1 MNAKKPNAGQGGQ
14 APKQSSFSDQDILND
29 MLASQKF
36 ITGGYNTFTNE
47 CATPALRTEF
57 MNSLS
62 DEHKIQADVFTEM
75 QARGFYPTETA
86 DAAKVNEA
94 KQKFASQ

>member
-1 MNAKKPNAGQGGQ
+1 VNEKKTSARQGAQ
-14 APKQSSFSDQDILND
+14 APKQSGFSDQDILND
-29 MLASQKF
+29 MLTSQKF
-36 ITGGYNTFTNE
+36 ITGGYNTFANE
-47 CATPALRTEF
+47 CATPKVRTDF
-57 MNSLS
+57 VNILS

>member
-1 MNAKKPNAGQGGQ
+1 MNAKKQSAQQGGQ
-14 APKQSSFSDQDILND
+14 APKQSGFSDQDILND
-29 MLASQKF
+29 MLSSQKF

-47 CATPALRTEF
+47 CATPAVRTDF
-57 MNSLS
+57 MNILS

>member
-1 MNAKKPNAGQGGQ
+1 MNAKKPNAQATRQ
-14 APKQSSFSDQDILND
+14 APKQSGFSDQDILND

-36 ITGGYNTFTNE
+36 ITGGYNTFTSE
-47 CATPALRTEF
+47 CATPAIRNDF
-57 MNSLS
+57 MSILG
-62 DEHKIQADVFTEM
+62 DEHRIQADVFTEM

-86 DAAKVNEA
+86 DKTKINEA